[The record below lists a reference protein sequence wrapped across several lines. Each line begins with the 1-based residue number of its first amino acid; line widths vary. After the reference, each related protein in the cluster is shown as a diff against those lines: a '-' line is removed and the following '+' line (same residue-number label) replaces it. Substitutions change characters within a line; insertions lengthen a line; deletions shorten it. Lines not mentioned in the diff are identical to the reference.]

1 MQANWICYI
10 EHRTSLPKHFI
21 EAKIEVA
28 GRGERR
34 RKQLLVD
41 PKEKRR

>member
-1 MQANWICYI
+1 L
-10 EHRTSLPKHFI
+10 HGTSLPKHFI

-34 RKQLLVD
+34 PKQLLVD
-41 PKEKRR
+41 PKENRGLQELKAEA